1 MSLVGP
7 WMSPPAHAGDM
18 GSIPGSGR
26 SHVSPSPCG
35 TATAAGE
42 PRARVPKQKSPQQ
55 EAHAAQPGVAP
66 FSATR
71 KMRSDEDTA
80 WPKVN

>member
-7 WMSPPAHAGDM
+7 WMSPPARAGDT

-42 PRARVPKQKSPQQ
+42 PRARVPKQKSPQ
-55 EAHAAQPGVAP
+55 
-66 FSATR
+66 R
-71 KMRSDEDTA
+71 
-80 WPKVN
+80 